1 MNSYWDLLAG
11 QFQHQQSPLRPCAED
26 TRLVHE
32 IIHGWY
38 RRHFPSRVNALLFG
52 VTPEIANLSWP
63 TNTFLLAVE
72 KSQVM
77 IDIVWPGNIPGQRQV
92 VCGNWFDVKIKKH
105 SLDLIFGDGFLT
117 GLPYPRQY
125 VEMAG
130 IISRW
135 LQPGGL
141 LVARL
146 FVRPEKKE
154 TMDAIMTDLAASR
167 IARFDILK
175 WRLAMAIQE
184 TAEQGVRVDDIYR
197 AWSEIDD
204 LLPALSEQA
213 GWPRATVNTIKLY
226 DGRSDRYVF
235 PTVKELNAAFSP
247 SLEPVSVTIP
257 AYDFGQCCPILVYR
271 RSAVTTSKE
280 TVDAGGKP

>member
-11 QFQHQQSPLRPCAED
+11 QFQHQQSPLRPCVED
-26 TRLVHE
+26 TRIVHR
-32 IIHGWY
+32 IIHDWH
-38 RRHFPSRVNALLFG
+38 RRYSPSRTNALLFG

-63 TNTFLLAVE
+63 ANTFLRAVE
-72 KSQVM
+72 KSQAM
-77 IDIVWPGNIPGQRQV
+77 IDVVWPGNIPDRRQV
-92 VCGNWFDVKIKKH
+92 VCGNWFEVKIKEH
-105 SLDLIFGDGFLT
+105 SLDLVVGDGFLT
-117 GLPYPRQY
+117 GLAYPRQY

-135 LQPGGL
+135 LQPDGL

-154 TMDAIMTDLAASR
+154 TIDGIMTDLAASR

-184 TAEQGVRVDDIYR
+184 TAEQGVKVDDIYR
-197 AWSEIDD
+197 AWREIHDQQ
-204 LLPALSEQA
+204 PALSEQA
-213 GWPRATVNTIKLY
+213 GWPRATINTIKLY
-226 DGRSDRYVF
+226 DGRGDRYFF
-235 PTVKELNAAFSP
+235 PTIKELNAAFSA

-271 RSAVTTSKE
+271 RRTVTGLIR
-280 TVDAGGKP
+280 DC

>member
-11 QFQHQQSPLRPCAED
+11 QFQHQQPPLRPCAED
-26 TRLVHE
+26 TRIVHR
-32 IIHGWY
+32 IIHDWH
-38 RRHFPSRVNALLFG
+38 RRHSPSRTSALLFG
-52 VTPEIANLSWP
+52 VTPEIANLAWP

-72 KSQVM
+72 KSQLM
-77 IDIVWPGNIPGQRQV
+77 IDIVWPGNIPDQRRV
-92 VCGNWFDVKIKKH
+92 VCGNWFDAGIEKH
-105 SLDLIFGDGFLT
+105 SLDLVVGDGFLT
-117 GLPYPRQY
+117 GLAYPRQY
-125 VEMAG
+125 VQIAS

-135 LQPGGL
+135 LQPDGL
-141 LVARL
+141 LIARL

-154 TMDAIMTDLAASR
+154 TMDAIMADLAAGR

-197 AWSEIDD
+197 AWSKIDD
-204 LLPALSEQA
+204 QQPALFERA

-226 DGRSDRYVF
+226 DGRGDRYVF
-235 PTVKELNAAFSP
+235 PTIKELNAAFSP
-247 SLEPVSVTIP
+247 GLEPVSVMIP

-271 RSAVTTSKE
+271 RGVVTASK
-280 TVDAGGKP
+280 